1 VERVVKIVK
10 ERLPFWEKTSFFEIP
25 LWNLGNPLYAE
36 NLYLRN
42 LGNPLYAEPLFT
54 EPGKSSLCG
63 TSIYGTWEILFMRR
77 TSIYGTWE
85 ILFMRNLETLLFTEH
100 LWNSFYKTWE
110 IREPRK
116 KILFMGRNL

>member
-63 TSIYGTWEILFMRR
+63 EP
-77 TSIYGTWE
+77 
-85 ILFMRNLETLLFTEH
+85 LFTEPGKSSLCGTWKLFYLRNTFGTLSIKRGKSVNLEKKSS
-100 LWNSFYKTWE
+100 LWEGTCE
-110 IREPRK
+110 I
-116 KILFMGRNL
+116 